1 MYTLYGPPAALYE
14 YLIKVVITP
23 HVTTAAKNCC
33 INPCKMSRDKHISK
47 WVDRENRTYV
57 RLNQKNLNQKLCIKM
72 NKIIDR
78 GKRSKPV
85 ENVNQNLQV
94 TFFLKKIKTPED
106 IITLHLCTKTLDEIF
121 FYKKIILRYSVKD

>member
-1 MYTLYGPPAALYE
+1 
-14 YLIKVVITP
+14 
-23 HVTTAAKNCC
+23 
-33 INPCKMSRDKHISK
+33 
-47 WVDRENRTYV
+47 
-57 RLNQKNLNQKLCIKM
+57 M

-85 ENVNQNLQV
+85 ENVNLNLQV
-94 TFFLKKIKTPED
+94 TFFFKKIKTPED